1 MNAAIELTE
10 EEAHDL
16 AVLEGIVSR
25 CKQSFESA
33 GVALARIRDGRLY
46 RKTHST
52 FEDYCAER
60 WGWQRAHAYRLIE
73 FAEIKMSPIGDKIA
87 NEAQARE
94 LAKVEPERRVEV
106 LEVAATNG
114 GTAKAI
120 REAAKTICPG
130 PGTTRPDTKPEPAP
144 ITRDQNDDC
153 QQSTQEHE
161 PCNAAGKAGRTSP
174 APVQSPAEDAPWEPN
189 PDDAVLSFRSWL
201 RHYDRNETHWPAL
214 RNVLRD
220 FLKRSEAHDEGA

>member
-94 LAKVEPERRVEV
+94 LAKLDPERRVEV
-106 LEVAATNG
+106 LQAASVNG
-114 GTAKAI
+114 AALTAKAI
-120 REAAKTICPG
+120 REAAESISPPAARG
-130 PGTTRPDTKPEPAP
+130 ASRNEQAANDEPQEANEDVNEKP
-144 ITRDQNDDC
+144 
-153 QQSTQEHE
+153 
-161 PCNAAGKAGRTSP
+161 SP

-189 PDDAVLSFRSWL
+189 PDDSVLSFRSWL
-201 RHYDRNETHWPAL
+201 RHYDRNEAHWPAL